1 MKTRTIMASVVL
13 ASMAGAGF
21 VFAEPTVNSIRPSS
35 IVQPDSHVVA
45 DVPSAMIGKRVL
57 GRYQEFLGT
66 IVSVDEARKTAGLK
80 VPTGMTLELASDT
93 FVDNGDHISAPTL
106 SRGDVL
112 AMMRKPGQ
120 PDIRE
125 VNVVK

>member
-1 MKTRTIMASVVL
+1 MASVVL
-13 ASMAGAGF
+13 ASITGAGL
-21 VFAEPTVNSIRPSS
+21 VLAEPTLNSILPSS

-45 DVPSAMIGKRVL
+45 DVPSAMIGKKVL

-66 IVSVDEARKTAGLK
+66 IVSVNEARKTAGLK
-80 VPTGMTLELASDT
+80 VPTGMTLELATDT
-93 FVDNGDHISAPTL
+93 LVNSGDHISAPTL
-106 SRGDVL
+106 SRGDIL

-125 VNVVK
+125 VTDVKVSP

>member
-1 MKTRTIMASVVL
+1 
-13 ASMAGAGF
+13 
-21 VFAEPTVNSIRPSS
+21 
-35 IVQPDSHVVA
+35 
-45 DVPSAMIGKRVL
+45 
-57 GRYQEFLGT
+57 
-66 IVSVDEARKTAGLK
+66 
-80 VPTGMTLELASDT
+80 MTLELATDT

>member
-1 MKTRTIMASVVL
+1 
-13 ASMAGAGF
+13 
-21 VFAEPTVNSIRPSS
+21 
-35 IVQPDSHVVA
+35 
-45 DVPSAMIGKRVL
+45 MIGKKVL

-80 VPTGMTLELASDT
+80 VPTGMTLELATDT
-93 FVDNGDHISAPTL
+93 FVDDGDHISAPTL

-112 AMMRKPGQ
+112 AIMRKPGQ